1 MTLEPQPYG
10 RCRET
15 IVKLQT
21 FLDREL
27 SQDEVVTVR
36 YHLEQCPG
44 CEHLFRFEDH
54 WRRLIK
60 VRACTENAP
69 ATLREQILAKMR
81 AKT

>member
-1 MTLEPQPYG
+1 MRPEQQPHG

-27 SQDEVVTVR
+27 SQDEVATVR
-36 YHLEQCPG
+36 YHLEQCPP

-60 VRACTENAP
+60 VRACTESAP
-69 ATLREQILAKMR
+69 PTLREQILAKMR